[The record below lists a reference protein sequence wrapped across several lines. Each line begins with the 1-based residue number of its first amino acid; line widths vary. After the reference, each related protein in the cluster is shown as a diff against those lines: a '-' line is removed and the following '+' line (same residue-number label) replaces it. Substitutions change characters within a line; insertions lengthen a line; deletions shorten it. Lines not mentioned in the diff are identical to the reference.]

1 MPRKKATRNAQGA
14 GSIRQRKDGTW
25 EARFTTGRDPGTG
38 KQIQR
43 SKYFKTQREAAKF
56 LQKTLAAIDSGTYVE
71 PSKMTVAQ
79 WLEAW
84 LVEYTGDVKPY
95 TKRAYAT
102 NIKNHIIPALGALRL
117 EKLTPLQVQKFYNEC
132 MREPKNLKPKTVKNI
147 HGVLHSALKQAVM
160 NGLIRSNPTESC
172 TIPRIERIEIKPF
185 DDAAEKSFLQAIEGD
200 KYERLFIV
208 DLYTGM
214 RKGEILGLR
223 WSDIDFDQG
232 TITIS
237 KQLQVEPF
245 KGGRYYLAPLK
256 NDKERVITPAP
267 YVMQILRDQRRHQ
280 NEARLL
286 AGNAWDEGDIPGLV
300 FTNEIGMHL
309 CHQTIG
315 ARYKKLVKAAGL
327 PDARFHDLRHSYAV
341 AAIRAGDDIKT
352 VQSNLGHHSAAFTL
366 DTYAHATAQ
375 MKKESADRM
384 QAHIQAIK
392 SCKG

>member
-1 MPRKKATRNAQGA
+1 MPRKSTRNAQGG

-25 EARFTTGRDPGTG
+25 EGRYTVCRDPGTG
-38 KQIQR
+38 KQIQK
-43 SKYFKTQREAAKF
+43 SVYAKTQKEVRQ
-56 LQKTLAAIDSGTYVE
+56 LLQQKTTAIDEGSYIE
-71 PSKMTVAQ
+71 PAKMTVGR
-79 WLEAW
+79 WLESW

-95 TKRAYAT
+95 TKRAYTT
-102 NIKNHIIPALGALRL
+102 NIKNHIIPAMGALRL

-132 MREPKNLKPKTVKNI
+132 MREPKSLKPKTVKNI

-172 TIPRIERIEIKPF
+172 TIPRIERMEIKPF
-185 DDAAEKSFLQAIEGD
+185 DDVAEKSFLKAIEGD

-232 TITIS
+232 TITIAR
-237 KQLQVEPF
+237 QLQVEPF

-256 NDKERVITPAP
+256 NDKERIITPAP

-286 AGNAWDEGDIPGLV
+286 AGSAWNEGDIPGLV
-300 FTNEIGMHL
+300 FTNEIGKHL

-315 ARYKKLVKAAGL
+315 TRYKKLVKAAGL
-327 PDARFHDLRHSYAV
+327 PDARFHDMRHSYAV

-392 SCKG
+392 ACKG

>member
-1 MPRKKATRNAQGA
+1 MPRKNTRNAQG
-14 GSIRQRKDGTW
+14 GGTIRQRKDGTW
-25 EARFTTGRDPGTG
+25 EARYTLGRDPGTG
-38 KQIQR
+38 KQVQK
-43 SKYFKTQREAAKF
+43 SVYGKTQKEVRQR
-56 LQKTLAAIDSGTYVE
+56 LQQITTAIDKGIYIE
-71 PSKMTVAQ
+71 PSKMTVEQ
-79 WLEAW
+79 WLKSW
-84 LVEYTGDVKPY
+84 ISEYTGDVKPY
-95 TKRAYAT
+95 TKRAYTT
-102 NIKNHIIPALGALRL
+102 NIKNHIIPAIGSIRM
-117 EKLTPLQVQKFYNEC
+117 EKLAPLQVQRFYNEC
-132 MREPKNLKPKTVKNI
+132 IRGEKNLKPKTVKNI

-160 NGLIRSNPTESC
+160 NGIIRSNPTESC
-172 TIPRIERIEIKPF
+172 TLPRIERVEIKPF
-185 DDAAEKSFLQAIEGD
+185 DDEAERCFLQAIEGD
-200 KYERLFIV
+200 KHERLFIV

-223 WSDIDFDQG
+223 WSDIDFEQG

-267 YVMQILRDQRRHQ
+267 YVMQVLREQRRHQ

-286 AGNAWDEGDIPGLV
+286 AGGAWDEGDLPGLV
-300 FTNEIGMHL
+300 FTTETGRHL

-315 ARYKKLVKAAGL
+315 TRYKKLVTAAGL

-341 AAIRAGDDIKT
+341 ASIRAGDDIKT

-375 MKKESADRM
+375 MKRESADRM

>member
-1 MPRKKATRNAQGA
+1 MPRKSTRNAQG
-14 GSIRQRKDGTW
+14 GGTIRQRADGRW
-25 EARFTTGRDPGTG
+25 EARFTIGRDPGTG

-43 SKYFKTQREAAKF
+43 SVYAATQREVQQRLRQALSAVD
-56 LQKTLAAIDSGTYVE
+56 AGTFVE
-71 PSKMTVAQ
+71 PSKMTVGQ

-84 LVEYTGDVKPY
+84 LAEYTADTKPY

-102 NIKNHIIPALGALRL
+102 NIKNHITPALGALRL
-117 EKLTPLQVQKFYNEC
+117 EKLTPLQVQKFYNAC
-132 MREPKNLKPKTVKNI
+132 MQGEKKLKPKTVKNI

-160 NGLIRSNPTESC
+160 NGMIRSNPTESC
-172 TIPRIERIEIKPF
+172 TLPRIERMEIQPF
-185 DDAAEKSFLQAIEGD
+185 DDEAEKSFLRAIEGD
-200 KYERLFIV
+200 KYERLFVV

-223 WSDIDFDQG
+223 WADIDFEQG
-232 TITIS
+232 TITVS
-237 KQLQVEPF
+237 RQLQVEPF

-256 NDKERVITPAP
+256 NDKERIITPAP
-267 YVMQILRDQRRHQ
+267 YVMQILREQRRCQ

-286 AGNAWDEGDIPGLV
+286 AGAAWDEGDIPGLV
-300 FTNEIGMHL
+300 FTNEVGKHL

-315 ARYKKLVKAAGL
+315 TRYKKLVTAAGL

-341 AAIRAGDDIKT
+341 ASIRAGDDIKT

-375 MKKESADRM
+375 MKRKSADRM

>member
-1 MPRKKATRNAQGA
+1 MPRKSTRNAQG
-14 GSIRQRKDGTW
+14 GGTIRQRKDGRW
-25 EARFTTGRDPGTG
+25 EARFTVGRDPGTG

-43 SKYFKTQREAAKF
+43 SVYAATQKEVQLKLRQA
-56 LQKTLAAIDSGTYVE
+56 LASVDAGTYVE
-71 PSKMTVAQ
+71 PSKMTVSQ

-84 LVEYTGDVKPY
+84 LAEYTGDVKPY

-102 NIKNHIIPALGALRL
+102 NIKKHIIPALGALRL

-132 MREPKNLKPKTVKNI
+132 MREPKSLKPKTVKNI

-172 TIPRIERIEIKPF
+172 TIPRIERMEIKPF
-185 DDAAEKSFLQAIEGD
+185 DDAAEKSFLKAIEGD

-232 TITIS
+232 TITIA

-256 NDKERVITPAP
+256 NDKERIITPAP
-267 YVMQILRDQRRHQ
+267 YVMQILREQRRHQ

-286 AGNAWDEGDIPGLV
+286 AGSAWEEGDIPGLV
-300 FTNEIGMHL
+300 FTNETGKHL

-315 ARYKKLVKAAGL
+315 TRYKKLVKAAGL
-327 PDARFHDLRHSYAV
+327 PDARFHDMRHSYAV
-341 AAIRAGDDIKT
+341 ASIRAGDDIKT

>member
-1 MPRKKATRNAQGA
+1 MPRKKTTRNAQGS

-56 LQKTLAAIDSGTYVE
+56 LQKTLAAIDAGTYVE

-256 NDKERVITPAP
+256 NDKERIITPAP
-267 YVMQILRDQRRHQ
+267 YVMQILREQRRYQ

-286 AGNAWDEGDIPGLV
+286 AGGAWEEGDIPGLV
-300 FTNEIGMHL
+300 FTNETGKHL

-315 ARYKKLVKAAGL
+315 TRYKKLVKAAGL
-327 PDARFHDLRHSYAV
+327 PDARFHDMRHSYAV

>member
-1 MPRKKATRNAQGA
+1 MPRKTNRNAQGS
-14 GSIRQRKDGTW
+14 GTIRQRADGIW
-25 EARFTTGRDPGTG
+25 EARFTVGRNPGTG

-43 SKYFKTQREAAKF
+43 SLYASTQREVQIKLRQALSAVD
-56 LQKTLAAIDSGTYVE
+56 AGAYVD

-79 WLEAW
+79 WLESW
-84 LVEYTGDVKPY
+84 LKEYTADVKPY
-95 TKRAYAT
+95 TQRAYAT
-102 NIKNHIIPALGALRL
+102 NIKNQIIPALGALRL
-117 EKLTPLQVQKFYNEC
+117 DKLTPLQVQKFYNNC
-132 MREPKNLKPKTVKNI
+132 MRGEKNLKPKTVKNI

-160 NGLIRSNPTESC
+160 NGMIRSNPSESC
-172 TIPRIERIEIKPF
+172 TIPRIERMEIKPF
-185 DDAAEKSFLQAIEGD
+185 DDEAEKSFLRAIEGD
-200 KYERLFIV
+200 KYERLFVV

-223 WSDIDFDQG
+223 WSDIDFEQG

-237 KQLQVEPF
+237 RQLQVEPF

-267 YVMQILRDQRRHQ
+267 YVMQILREQRRCQ

-286 AGNAWDEGDIPGLV
+286 AGGAWDEGDIPGLV
-300 FTNEIGMHL
+300 FTNELGKHL

-315 ARYKKLVKAAGL
+315 TRYKKLVKAAGL

-341 AAIRAGDDIKT
+341 AAIRSGDDIKT

-375 MKKESADRM
+375 MKRESADRM

>member
-1 MPRKKATRNAQGA
+1 MPRKSTRNAQGG

-25 EARFTTGRDPGTG
+25 EGRYTVGRDPGTG
-38 KQIQR
+38 KQIQK
-43 SKYFKTQREAAKF
+43 SVYAKTQKEVRQ
-56 LQKTLAAIDSGTYVE
+56 LLQQKTTAIDEGSYIE
-71 PSKMTVAQ
+71 PAKMTVGR
-79 WLEAW
+79 WLDAW

-95 TKRAYAT
+95 TKRAYTT
-102 NIKNHIIPALGALRL
+102 NIKNHIIPAIGALQL

-132 MREPKNLKPKTVKNI
+132 MREPKSLKPKTVKNI

-160 NGLIRSNPTESC
+160 NGLLRSNPTESC
-172 TIPRIERIEIKPF
+172 TIPRIERMEIKPF
-185 DDAAEKSFLQAIEGD
+185 DDVAEKSFLKAIEGD

-232 TITIS
+232 TITIAR
-237 KQLQVEPF
+237 QLQVEPF

-256 NDKERVITPAP
+256 NDKERIITPAP

-286 AGNAWDEGDIPGLV
+286 AGSAWNEGDIPGLV
-300 FTNEIGMHL
+300 FTNEIGKHL

-315 ARYKKLVKAAGL
+315 TRYKKLVKSAGL
-327 PDARFHDLRHSYAV
+327 PDARFHDMRHSYAV

-392 SCKG
+392 ACKG

>member
-1 MPRKKATRNAQGA
+1 MPRKSTRNAQG
-14 GSIRQRKDGTW
+14 GGTIRQRADGRW
-25 EARFTTGRDPGTG
+25 EARFTIGRDPGTG

-43 SKYFKTQREAAKF
+43 SVYAATQREVQQRLRQALSAVD
-56 LQKTLAAIDSGTYVE
+56 AGTFVE
-71 PSKMTVAQ
+71 PSKMTVGQ

-84 LVEYTGDVKPY
+84 LAEYTADTKPY

-102 NIKNHIIPALGALRL
+102 NIKNHITPALGALRL
-117 EKLTPLQVQKFYNEC
+117 EKLTPLQVQKFYNAC
-132 MREPKNLKPKTVKNI
+132 MQGEKKLKPKTVKNI

-160 NGLIRSNPTESC
+160 NGMIRSNPTESC
-172 TIPRIERIEIKPF
+172 TLPRIERMEIQPF
-185 DDAAEKSFLQAIEGD
+185 DDEAEKSFLRAIEGD
-200 KYERLFIV
+200 KYERLFVV

-223 WSDIDFDQG
+223 WVDIDFEQG
-232 TITIS
+232 TITVS
-237 KQLQVEPF
+237 RQLQVEPF

-256 NDKERVITPAP
+256 NDKERIITPAP
-267 YVMQILRDQRRHQ
+267 YVMQILREQRRCQ

-286 AGNAWDEGDIPGLV
+286 AGAAWDEGDIPGLV
-300 FTNEIGMHL
+300 FTNEVGKHL

-315 ARYKKLVKAAGL
+315 TRYKKLVTAAGL

-341 AAIRAGDDIKT
+341 ASIRAGDDIKT

-375 MKKESADRM
+375 MKRESADRM

>member
-1 MPRKKATRNAQGA
+1 MPRKNTRNAQG
-14 GSIRQRKDGTW
+14 GGTIRQRADGRW
-25 EARFTTGRDPGTG
+25 EARFTIGRDPGTG

-43 SKYFKTQREAAKF
+43 SVYAATQREVQ
-56 LQKTLAAIDSGTYVE
+56 QKLRQALSAVDAGTFVE
-71 PSKMTVAQ
+71 PSKMTVGQ

-84 LVEYTGDVKPY
+84 LAEYTSDVKPY

-102 NIKNHIIPALGALRL
+102 NIKNHITPALGALRL
-117 EKLTPLQVQKFYNEC
+117 EKLTPLQVQKFYNAC
-132 MREPKNLKPKTVKNI
+132 MQGEKKLKPKTVKNI
-147 HGVLHSALKQAVM
+147 HGVLHSSLKQAVM
-160 NGLIRSNPTESC
+160 NGMIRSNPTESC
-172 TIPRIERIEIKPF
+172 TLPRIERMEIQPF
-185 DDAAEKSFLQAIEGD
+185 DDEAEKSFLRAIEGD

-232 TITIS
+232 TITVS
-237 KQLQVEPF
+237 RQLQVEPF

-256 NDKERVITPAP
+256 NDKERTITPAP
-267 YVMQILRDQRRHQ
+267 YVMQILREQRRYQ
-280 NEARLL
+280 NEARLH
-286 AGNAWDEGDIPGLV
+286 AGAAWDEEDIPGLV
-300 FTNEIGMHL
+300 FTNETGKHL

-315 ARYKKLVKAAGL
+315 TRYKKLVTAAGL

-341 AAIRAGDDIKT
+341 ASIRAGDDIKT

-375 MKKESADRM
+375 MKRESADRM

-392 SCKG
+392 ICKG

>member
-1 MPRKKATRNAQGA
+1 MPRKSTRNAQGS
-14 GSIRQRKDGTW
+14 GTIRQRKDGTW
-25 EARFTTGRDPGTG
+25 EARYTVGRDPGTG

-43 SKYFKTQREAAKF
+43 SVYAATQREVQ
-56 LQKTLAAIDSGTYVE
+56 QKLRQVLSSVDAGTYVE
-71 PSKMTVAQ
+71 PSKMTVSQ

-84 LVEYTGDVKPY
+84 LAEYTGDVKPY

-102 NIKNHIIPALGALRL
+102 NIKNHIKPALGALRL

-132 MREPKNLKPKTVKNI
+132 MRGEKNLKPKTVKNI

-172 TIPRIERIEIKPF
+172 TIPRIERMEIKPF
-185 DDAAEKSFLQAIEGD
+185 DDAAEKSFLKAIEGD

-232 TITIS
+232 TITIA

-256 NDKERVITPAP
+256 NDKERIITPAP

-286 AGNAWDEGDIPGLV
+286 AGSAWNEGDIPGLV
-300 FTNEIGMHL
+300 FTNEIGKHL

-315 ARYKKLVKAAGL
+315 TRYKKLVKAAGL
-327 PDARFHDLRHSYAV
+327 PDARFHDMRHSYAV

-392 SCKG
+392 ACKG

>member
-1 MPRKKATRNAQGA
+1 MPRKSTRNAQGS
-14 GSIRQRKDGTW
+14 GTIRQRKDGRW
-25 EARFTTGRDPGTG
+25 EARFTVGRDPGTG
-38 KQIQR
+38 KQVQR
-43 SKYFKTQREAAKF
+43 SVYADTQREVQ
-56 LQKTLAAIDSGTYVE
+56 QKLRQALASVDAGAFVE
-71 PSKMTVAQ
+71 PSKMTVSQ

-84 LVEYTGDVKPY
+84 LKEYTGDVKPY

-132 MREPKNLKPKTVKNI
+132 MREPKSLKPKTVKNI

-160 NGLIRSNPTESC
+160 NGMIRSNPTESC
-172 TIPRIERIEIKPF
+172 TIPRIERMEIKPF
-185 DDAAEKSFLQAIEGD
+185 DDAAEKSFLKAIEGD

-232 TITIS
+232 TITIAR
-237 KQLQVEPF
+237 QLQVEPF

-256 NDKERVITPAP
+256 NDKERIITPAP
-267 YVMQILRDQRRHQ
+267 YVMQILRDQRRYQ

-286 AGNAWDEGDIPGLV
+286 AGSAWDEGEIPGLV
-300 FTNEIGMHL
+300 FTNEIGKHL

-315 ARYKKLVKAAGL
+315 TRYKKLVKAAGL

-341 AAIRAGDDIKT
+341 ASIRAGDDIKT

-366 DTYAHATAQ
+366 DTYAHVTAQ

>member
-1 MPRKKATRNAQGA
+1 MPRKSTRNAQGG

-25 EARFTTGRDPGTG
+25 EGRYTVGRDPGTG
-38 KQIQR
+38 KQIQK
-43 SKYFKTQREAAKF
+43 SVYAKTQKEVRQ
-56 LQKTLAAIDSGTYVE
+56 LLQQKTTAIDEGSYIE
-71 PSKMTVAQ
+71 PAKMTVGQ
-79 WLEAW
+79 WLSAW
-84 LVEYTGDVKPY
+84 LAEYTGDVKPY

-102 NIKNHIIPALGALRL
+102 NIKNHIVPALGALRL

-132 MREPKNLKPKTVKNI
+132 MREPKSLKPKTVKNI

-172 TIPRIERIEIKPF
+172 TIPRIERMEIKPF

-200 KYERLFIV
+200 KYERLFVV

-223 WSDIDFDQG
+223 WSDVDFDQG
-232 TITIS
+232 TITIAR
-237 KQLQVEPF
+237 QLQVEPF

-256 NDKERVITPAP
+256 NDKERIITPAP
-267 YVMQILRDQRRHQ
+267 YVMQILREQRRHQ

-286 AGNAWDEGDIPGLV
+286 AGSAWDEGEIPGLV
-300 FTNEIGMHL
+300 FTNEIGKHL

-315 ARYKKLVKAAGL
+315 TRYKKLVTAAGL

-341 AAIRAGDDIKT
+341 ASIRAGDDIKT

-392 SCKG
+392 SCEG